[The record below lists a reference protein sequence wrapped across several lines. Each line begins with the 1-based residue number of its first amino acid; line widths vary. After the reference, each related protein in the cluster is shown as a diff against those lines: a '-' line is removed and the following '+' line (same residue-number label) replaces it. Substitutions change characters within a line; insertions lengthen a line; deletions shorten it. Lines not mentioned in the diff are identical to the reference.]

1 MNAKRT
7 LAKIAVAA
15 LTARAATHVNVS
27 RDTADTTV
35 RQTST
40 TAHPVSFTSTYSV
53 TLLKAI
59 CTQ

>member
-7 LAKIAVAA
+7 LAKITVAA
-15 LTARAATHVNVS
+15 LIARAATRVNVS

-40 TAHPVSFTSTYSV
+40 TAHPVSF
-53 TLLKAI
+53 I
-59 CTQ
+59 

>member
-7 LAKIAVAA
+7 LAKITVAA
-15 LTARAATHVNVS
+15 LIARAATRVNVS

-35 RQTST
+35 RQTLT
-40 TAHPVSFTSTYSV
+40 TAHPVSFIEIYSV
-53 TLLKAI
+53 TLLKDL